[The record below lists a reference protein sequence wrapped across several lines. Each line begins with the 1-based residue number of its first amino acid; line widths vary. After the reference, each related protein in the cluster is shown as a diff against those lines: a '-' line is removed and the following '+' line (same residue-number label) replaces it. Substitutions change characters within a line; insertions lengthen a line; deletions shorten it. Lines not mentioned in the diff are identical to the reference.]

1 MVRLAWL
8 ALPLAALAACA
19 SPPAPVPDWFVE
31 ARAREAGPLA
41 AQAFGSGDGAW
52 QASVPARVSGPLLA
66 DARGWRFALDAD
78 AKTPLECLVFRADQ
92 VDPAASLA
100 GLSAEAFAAIGSKH
114 GRVSLQRVD
123 RVDAGAIGESPYL
136 AVRWLYR
143 LEARD
148 GARIGEVTHAL
159 ATRAGRS
166 VYCQHHELGYEA
178 TFQRVFAAL
187 VEGLAFAA
195 SPELA
200 FYSQISTIS
209 LGGMRVGFEQV
220 TLRRDGDGDTRI
232 DTQRATLVPLARERL
247 RASDSVA
254 VEFARVD
261 GSLIHQTFLAAV
273 DGELVTN
280 LELLPEG
287 DRAWRVTGI
296 HQARPLDEQIRV
308 RSHPTSWI
316 GEALAA
322 RQVIANSP
330 VGGAVTLRRWRP
342 GADPTQI
349 LDQTL
354 TIERRVDGERFAAR
368 LAPPGPSSAL
378 VVDRA
383 GVASADVDAG
393 DAGPLSLERVFSR
406 GTL

>member
-1 MVRLAWL
+1 L
-8 ALPLAALAACA
+8 
-19 SPPAPVPDWFVE
+19 
-31 ARAREAGPLA
+31 ARAREAAPRPALA
-41 AQAFGSGDGAW
+41 IESGDGVWRAR
-52 QASVPARVSGPLLA
+52 VPALVSEPIQA
-66 DARGWRFALDAD
+66 DARGYRFQLDAG
-78 AKTPLECLVFRADQ
+78 AQTPLECLVFRDDQ

-100 GLSAEAFAAIGSKH
+100 GLSREAFAAIGAKF
-114 GRVSLQRVD
+114 GEVSLRRVD

-143 LEARD
+143 VEARD

-187 VEGLAFAA
+187 VEGLAFAE
-195 SPELA
+195 SPEA
-200 FYSQISTIS
+200 PYYSQISTVS
-209 LGGMRVGFEQV
+209 RAGMRVGFEHV

-232 DTQRATLVPLARERL
+232 DTQRATLLPVERETL
-247 RASDSVA
+247 RASDSVT
-254 VEFARVD
+254 VEFARAD
-261 GSLIHQTFLAAV
+261 GSLINQVFLAAI

-287 DRAWRVTGI
+287 EQAWRVSGI
-296 HQARPLDEQIRV
+296 FEARPLDEQIRV
-308 RSHPTSWI
+308 HSHPTSWI
-316 GEALAA
+316 GETLAA
-322 RQVIANSP
+322 RKVIATSP
-330 VGGAVTLRRWRP
+330 IGAAVTLRRWLP
-342 GADPTQI
+342 GSDPTQI

-354 TIERRVDGERFAAR
+354 TIERQVDAERFAAK
-368 LAPPGPSSAL
+368 LAARGTSSAL

-383 GVASADVDAG
+383 GVVAADVVSTGTA
-393 DAGPLSLERVFSR
+393 PLSLERVFSR